1 MKLAALSDIH
11 SNQVALEACINDLKN
26 EEVDG
31 ILFLGDYVSD
41 CPHPNDT
48 LRMLKEISK
57 QYKTYFIRGNRE
69 EYFIEYREHKC
80 DDWGYTSY
88 KGSLLYTYE
97 HLNDETLDW
106 FYSLPSTMVL
116 ELEGTKPITLAHGS
130 PFNTRELLDEDRDNT
145 KLCMNKVD
153 TQYIISGHTHRQCV
167 YRYGHKTLFNPGSVG
182 VAIGAPKQAHYM
194 MLEWKEDDWIAERRS
209 VPYDFERLKE
219 IFYGSRLMEKGKVW
233 PLAILKSIETG
244 INYGPLCAKRA
255 YDLAIEH
262 GEEVHDR
269 IVSEEYWKIAAK
281 EYGVI

>member
-1 MKLAALSDIH
+1 MKLVALSDIH
-11 SNQVALEACINDLKN
+11 SNSIALEACINDIKK
-26 EEVDG
+26 EQVDG
-31 ILFLGDYVSD
+31 IVFLGDYVSD

-48 LRMLKEISK
+48 LRMLREISK

-69 EYFIEYREHKC
+69 EYFVDYREQKC

-97 HLNDETLDW
+97 HLNDETLNW
-106 FYSLPSTMVL
+106 FESLPYTMVL
-116 ELEGTKPITLAHGS
+116 EIEGAKPITLAHGS
-130 PFNTRELLDEDRDNT
+130 PFNTRELLDEDRENT
-145 KLCMNKVD
+145 KLCLKKMP

-194 MLEWKEDDWIAERRS
+194 VLEWKDNDWIAERRS
-209 VPYDFERLKE
+209 VAYDFDRLKE
-219 IFYGSRLMEKGKVW
+219 VFYGSHLMEKGKVW

-269 IVSEEYWKIAAK
+269 IVPEKYWEIAAK
-281 EYGVI
+281 EYQVL